1 MKRFLAL
8 LLAAVMLIS
17 FTACKSEDGE
27 KGKNTDKAD
36 KTPVFSENA
45 VKDNTYENKS
55 TGISC
60 TLGTG
65 WTFCSG
71 EELRTLNGVSS
82 SMSEKDF
89 ADYLGKIKHVTEM
102 YAEHVNGTDTV
113 SLTYERLGKD
123 GAAEYDV
130 SKVYES
136 SRTIFESS
144 YATLGYKDVK
154 SEIVDVTVDGTETK
168 ALRMSSVES
177 TYGANVYLLLV
188 CGEKDGYAWQIS
200 ITTFKEDTTKNVLEG
215 FKFEK

>member
-27 KGKNTDKAD
+27 KGKNTDKED

-71 EELRTLNGVSS
+71 EQ
-82 SMSEKDF
+82 
-89 ADYLGKIKHVTEM
+89 
-102 YAEHVNGTDTV
+102 
-113 SLTYERLGKD
+113 
-123 GAAEYDV
+123 GA
-130 SKVYES
+130 
-136 SRTIFESS
+136 IL
-144 YATLGYKDVK
+144 TLGTTLLCM
-154 SEIVDVTVDGTETK
+154 VTLP
-168 ALRMSSVES
+168 ALYM
-177 TYGANVYLLLV
+177 LLNFV
-188 CGEKDGYAWQIS
+188 IGW
-200 ITTFKEDTTKNVLEG
+200 
-215 FKFEK
+215 